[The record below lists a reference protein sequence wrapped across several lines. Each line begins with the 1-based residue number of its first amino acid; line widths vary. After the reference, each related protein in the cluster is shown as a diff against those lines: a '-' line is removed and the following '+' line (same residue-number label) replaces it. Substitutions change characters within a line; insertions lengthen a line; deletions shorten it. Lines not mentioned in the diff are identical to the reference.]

1 MPNYM
6 RYGHAYCRW
15 SVFMCKWAFDL
26 VYNNNYHF
34 VAITQI
40 RASLQKHADF
50 DFAPGLDIQVLAA
63 LLYSKKLIT
72 KPTKES
78 PTTHSILN
86 EIRAPLPLSRTIS
99 ELKER
104 YQKFLDSLDSAGIL
118 TAQKLSFKLAEDFK
132 LVLQKS
138 KC

>member
-1 MPNYM
+1 M
-6 RYGHAYCRW
+6 
-15 SVFMCKWAFDL
+15 
-26 VYNNNYHF
+26 
-34 VAITQI
+34 
-40 RASLQKHADF
+40 AD
-50 DFAPGLDIQVLAA
+50 

-86 EIRAPLPLSRTIS
+86 EISAPLPLSRTIP

-104 YQKFLDSLDSAGIL
+104 YQKFLDSLKSIGIPP
-118 TAQKLSFKLAEDFK
+118 AQELSFKLAEDFK